1 MANSTRDQLY
11 RLNSYLIEHNTTTKL
26 LVEKYNYLLKL
37 RGMNITAE
45 MDEQETIGKTKAV
58 LKDKKVIE

>member
-1 MANSTRDQLY
+1 MTRDQLY
-11 RLNSYLIEHNTTTKL
+11 RLNSYLIEHNTATKL